1 MRRILWFLGF
11 NPDYT
16 TGVWVGFDEKR
27 PLGRRE
33 EGSRAALPVW
43 GYFMRDILKNKPER
57 EFVIPPEIMFKELLT
72 VVADPREGPTLRPV
86 REPIYAPFNGYTLV
100 ISPLDSFD
108 TLAEYIKAPLP
119 LYTESGG
126 MTAAPITPQEPQP
139 GSGMPGTVPDSSFI
153 R

>member
-1 MRRILWFLGF
+1 MRRILGF
-11 NPDYT
+11 SASILIIQPVY
-16 TGVWVGFDEKR
+16 GSVSMKR
-27 PLGRRE
+27 DRWAEGK

-108 TLAEYIKAPLP
+108 TLADNIKAPLP

-126 MTAAPITPQEPQP
+126 
-139 GSGMPGTVPDSSFI
+139 
-153 R
+153 